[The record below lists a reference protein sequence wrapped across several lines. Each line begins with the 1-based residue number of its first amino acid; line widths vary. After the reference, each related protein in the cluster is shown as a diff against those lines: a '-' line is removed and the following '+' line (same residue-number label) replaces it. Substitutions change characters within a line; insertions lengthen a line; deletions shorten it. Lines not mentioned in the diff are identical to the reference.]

1 MLCLSQIKLAFLR
14 NQILSPNGTEPC
26 ILPVILSMCVCVCD
40 PLTSEPI
47 VIELAHT
54 NPSPFAGPLQSP
66 CHRSSLPLLKQQQP
80 FSCCLA
86 SPQARSS
93 QSVQPQARPH
103 NWRSVSVYSPFC
115 PLSPLPL
122 DDQALQ
128 PIPRERTSI
137 MVKRLLQLAKQNG
150 TRTCFLQKL
159 MQTDVCATSS
169 QQTSGLLVG
178 LFTVIWNTALA

>member
-1 MLCLSQIKLAFLR
+1 MGLNHVFCQWYY
-14 NQILSPNGTEPC
+14 E
-26 ILPVILSMCVCVCD
+26 CVCVCVW
-40 PLTSEPI
+40 PLDQWAHSLI
-47 VIELAHT
+47 VIQLAHT

-66 CHRSSLPLLKQQQP
+66 CHRSSLPPLKQQQP

-93 QSVQPQARPH
+93 PWVQPQARPH

-115 PLSPLPL
+115 PLSPVPL

-128 PIPRERTSI
+128 PIPREKTSMWKGYYNWQSRT
-137 MVKRLLQLAKQNG
+137 VLEL
-150 TRTCFLQKL
+150 
-159 MQTDVCATSS
+159 VCS

-178 LFTVIWNTALA
+178 L